1 MKTSQHDKYQ
11 RTYFLSLF
19 VWSAV
24 AWVGLIAGPQAVA
37 MVNQTAATSHVA
49 QHIPKNY
56 QKDYIDPLQQKIETL
71 EASQGDSFIHQEEID
86 TLKETIEILKR

>member
-1 MKTSQHDKYQ
+1 MKTSQHDRYQ

-24 AWVGLIAGPQAVA
+24 VWVGLIAGPQAVA
-37 MVNQTAATSHVA
+37 MVNQAASPYDA
-49 QHIPKNY
+49 QQI
-56 QKDYIDPLQQKIETL
+56 QQDYIDPLQLKIETL
-71 EASQGDSFIHQEEID
+71 EADQGDSFIHQEEID

>member
-1 MKTSQHDKYQ
+1 MKTSQHDRYQ

-24 AWVGLIAGPQAVA
+24 LWVGLIAGPQAVA
-37 MVNQTAATSHVA
+37 MVNQAASPQDA
-49 QHIPKNY
+49 QQI
-56 QKDYIDPLQQKIETL
+56 QKDYIDPLQHKIETL
-71 EASQGDSFIHQEEID
+71 EAAQSDSFIHQEEID

>member
-37 MVNQTAATSHVA
+37 MVNQTAAASHDA
-49 QHIPKNY
+49 QQI
-56 QKDYIDPLQQKIETL
+56 QKDYIAPLQQKIETI
-71 EASQGDSFIHQEEID
+71 EAAQGDSFIHQEEID